1 MLLQR
6 GLQLS
11 IGKGLSS
18 LLLQVHHIDCAKEL
32 PQKRLGRLVGSLSLE
47 SDNSNGMQGGILAL
61 IYDLQQ
67 HTKAAGSFWAV
78 RQ

>member
-11 IGKGLSS
+11 VGEGLAS
-18 LLLQVHHIDCAKEL
+18 LLLQVHHIDCAKEM
-32 PQKRLGRLVGSLSLE
+32 PQKRLGLIVGSLSLE
-47 SDNSNGMQGGILAL
+47 SDYSNGMQGGALAL
-61 IYDLQQ
+61 TYDLQQ
-67 HTKAAGSFWAV
+67 HTKAADSFWAI